1 MNTTQQTIEVLKAKT
16 GEFQQSQANQLN
28 SLYCQQQQYVNEL
41 IERIESMGKQLE
53 DVNKKLKSKQKK
65 QLSES
70 QQVTH
75 TQNITTCPSQNQF
88 EHQQNPVIKT
98 TQPPSLVPLKKTV
111 SDTQLVHK
119 RKSSSQP
126 PLVPLKKTSG
136 TNINDGDKQFPSKPA
151 FGYKPSKRLEQKKI
165 DDVRK
170 LTSMPLSVIQPTNT
184 NTPKEKGSF

>member
-53 DVNKKLKSKQKK
+53 DVNKKLKSKQSELNNKSNQVKKLKKENEELKK

-111 SDTQLVHK
+111 SDTQPVHK
-119 RKSSSQP
+119 RKSSLQP
-126 PLVPLKKTSG
+126 PLVLSKKTSG
-136 TNINDGDKQFPSKPA
+136 TNINDGDKKLPSKLV

-165 DDVRK
+165 DD
-170 LTSMPLSVIQPTNT
+170 
-184 NTPKEKGSF
+184 